1 MDGLVRRCTDNLL
14 INATISFI
22 GGASTAYCF
31 AQALAEQP
39 LLIVVVSLLFT
50 LAVLTLCAGRRLRPL
65 ATLPFFFLIGFF
77 HTHLALQP
85 ISDPDHIADIISEP
99 TQVTLTGRIRT
110 MAEYNGER
118 TRFELDCESLLRHDN
133 TQQSEFQPVRGKMLL
148 SVQGSIDPQF
158 LPGKKIMA
166 MATVDRIRNYQT
178 PGAFDFRLQ
187 MATKSIFCSGWIQ
200 SPREILLVGE
210 PDRPAWRNLLFLPEQ
225 IRQQTA
231 EFLDTHFDREVA
243 GLYQALLIGS
253 TVNVSPQLIE
263 AFKENGCFH
272 ILSISGLHL
281 SMLGLFS
288 VGLFTFLLKRSTWL
302 LLHTHVPTLAL
313 VLTAPILLLYAFIA
327 GFNIPAIRALATALL
342 VLFAV
347 VLRRQ
352 RSLVH
357 LIAAAALIVLAMTP
371 LALFTASFQLSFAA
385 VLAINLVYPRLPL
398 VIAQHNTTPPKNH
411 LPTKALQTLQS
422 MLYVSLAAT
431 VGTLPILLYHFN
443 RFSLIGP
450 VMNLLIEPLLCLWAL
465 PCGLLAIPLIPI
477 LPDLAHFFFQLGR
490 PGIHLTVWLAETVAG
505 FPYASIWTITP
516 TFPEIALFFL
526 ILFLVLRPQQT
537 GRQLVLA
544 FGLLLLLT
552 GSFTLSLWWPENN
565 RLLSVNFLDVG
576 QGTATLMQ
584 MPDGANIL
592 LDGGGYQT
600 EQFDPGQSLIAPFL
614 WRNRIWRLDDL
625 IITHPHQDHYNGLP
639 FVAAHFQPRRL
650 IVNGD
655 SGKEPAYRLLL
666 NTVRKRGVPIQTAQ
680 AGDVLRQDHD
690 LILQCVGMDGLPG
703 NSTAWSANDRSLVL
717 RLRYG
722 ERSFLFPADIS
733 ISGENRLRQQ
743 GDILRSDVL
752 LAPHHGSRGSAG
764 EQFLDTVS
772 PALVIVSAGQRRQRL
787 FPAPEHLVRWQ
798 QKKILTLLTAQG
810 GTITCRT
817 DGKFLRTSTFRG
829 EKYLFDE
836 SSRKFTRERRDLK
849 EQ

>member
-1 MDGLVRRCTDNLL
+1 MNTLVRCCTDNLL
-14 INATISFI
+14 INAAISFI
-22 GGASTAYCF
+22 AGAGAAFCF
-31 AQALAEQP
+31 SALPAEQP
-39 LLIVVVSLLFT
+39 QLIFAGSLLLI
-50 LAVLTLCAGRRLRPL
+50 LAILALCPWRQLRPL
-65 ATLPFFFLIGFF
+65 ATLPFFFLIGFI

-85 ISDPDHIADIISEP
+85 ITDPGHIAGIISEP
-99 TQVTLTGRIRT
+99 TKVTLTGRIIT
-110 MAEYNGER
+110 MAENNGER
-118 TRFELDCESLLRHDN
+118 TRFELDCESLLHHDN
-133 TQQSEFQPVRGKMLL
+133 TQQSKFQPVHGKMLL
-148 SVQGSIDPQF
+148 SVQGSLGPQF

-166 MATVDRIRNYQT
+166 MATVDRIRSYQT

-187 MATKSIFCSGWIQ
+187 MAAHSIFCSGWIQ
-200 SPREILLVGE
+200 SSREILLVEE
-210 PDRPAWRNLLFLPEQ
+210 PARPAWRNLLFLPEQ
-225 IRQQTA
+225 IRQKTA
-231 EFLDTHFDREVA
+231 DFLDTHFDREVA

-272 ILSISGLHL
+272 VLSISGLHL
-281 SMLGLFS
+281 SLLGLFS

-357 LIAAAALIVLAMTP
+357 LIAAAALIVLAFTP

-398 VIAQHNTTPPKNH
+398 VIAADASAPQKNH
-411 LPTKALQTLQS
+411 LPTKALQAVQS
-422 MLYVSLAAT
+422 MLYVSVAAT
-431 VGTLPILLYHFN
+431 LGTLPILLYHFN
-443 RFSLIGP
+443 TFSLIGP
-450 VMNLLIEPLLCLWAL
+450 IMNLFIEPLLCLWSL

-490 PGIHLTVWLAETVAG
+490 PGIHLTVWLAEAVAG
-505 FPYASIWTITP
+505 FPYAAIWAITP
-516 TFPEIALFFL
+516 TFTEIALFFL
-526 ILFLVLRPQQT
+526 ILFLVLRAQRT

-552 GSFTLSLWWPENN
+552 GSFTHSLWRPDKN
-565 RLLSVNFLDVG
+565 RLLSVSFLDVG

-592 LDGGGYQT
+592 LDGGGYKS
-600 EQFDPGQSLIAPFL
+600 EKFDPGQSLIAPFL

-639 FVAAHFQPRRL
+639 FVAAHFRPHRL

-655 SGKEPAYRLLL
+655 LGEEPAYGQLLQA
-666 NTVRKRGVPIQTAQ
+666 VGKMGVTIQTAR
-680 AGDVLRQDHD
+680 AGDILRQNHD
-690 LILQCVGMDGLPG
+690 LTLQCVGMDGLPG
-703 NSTAWSANDRSLVL
+703 NSTSWSANDRSLVL
-717 RLRYG
+717 QLRYG
-722 ERSFLFPADIS
+722 QRSFLFPADITLAAES
-733 ISGENRLRQQ
+733 RLVQHQ
-743 GDILRSDVL
+743 GSLRSDVL
-752 LAPHHGSRGSAG
+752 LAPHHGSRSSSGK
-764 EQFLDTVS
+764 QFLDAVS
-772 PALVIVSAGQRRQRL
+772 PALIIVSAGQRRQRL
-787 FPAPEHLVRWQ
+787 FPAQEHLVRWRELD
-798 QKKILTLLTAQG
+798 ILTLLTAQG
-810 GTITCRT
+810 GTVTCRT
-817 DGKFLRTSTFRG
+817 DGRFLRTSTFNG
-829 EKYLFDE
+829 HNYLLDP
-836 SSRKFTRERRDLK
+836 SSRTFILKRDLK
-849 EQ
+849 DQ